1 MSQLEKPHILIVD
14 DSQTIRNSL
23 SRYIGDDYIVLHAS
37 NGEEAWALIKSNS
50 SISLIFADL
59 HMPVMNGMAL
69 LNRIRS
75 TKHNRVK
82 NMPVIMITGHA
93 DTEAAKRASY
103 NMGASDFISKPF
115 SELDIV
121 SRVNSYVKLSQ
132 KIAELEQNSPQDDL
146 TGLLNRLGFHQSGE
160 QALAAAI
167 RHKYDLSVL
176 SMQMT
181 NVDEILKKYG
191 KKITSQIMVSVANTM
206 QKSLRKEETLAH
218 LGMGK
223 FSMLFPLTK
232 VFRAQIVAQRFQK
245 TISNLVFKVGSED
258 IRLNLALGLNSTEHY
273 SEDVK
278 FTDMAMHAELAM
290 QESLKNNS
298 LKLVVYDQDLRK
310 SFSDEFT
317 ESADLDMGRHSGSLT
332 GDNQIISSCTEPD
345 NFKFI
350 NSAVFS
356 RYMSMILNGDFNKIP
371 KQDIKILLQPL
382 QSFIEFVEEQKF
394 AKEVN

>member
-1 MSQLEKPHILIVD
+1 MSQLEKTHILIVD

-23 SRYIGDDYIVLHAS
+23 SRFIGDDYIVLHAA
-37 NGEEAWALIKSNS
+37 NGEEAWQYIKSNS
-50 SISLIFADL
+50 SISLVFADL

-69 LNRIRS
+69 LNRIRH

-82 NMPVIMITGHA
+82 NLPVIMITGHA

-121 SRVNSYVKLSQ
+121 SRVDSYVKLSQ
-132 KIAELEQNSPQDDL
+132 KIAELEQNITHDEL
-146 TGLLNRLGFHQSGE
+146 TGLLNVSGFRQSGE
-160 QALAAAI
+160 QALAGAV

-181 NVDEILKKYG
+181 NVEDILKKYG
-191 KKITSQIMVSVANTM
+191 KKITSQIIVSVANTL

-218 LGMGK
+218 LGMGQ
-223 FSMLFPLTK
+223 FSMIFPLTK
-232 VFRAQIVAQRFQK
+232 IFRAQIVAKRFQK
-245 TISNLVFKVGSED
+245 TISNLVFKVGTED
-258 IRLNLALGLNSTEHY
+258 IRLNLALGLNSSEQY
-273 SEDVK
+273 SGE
-278 FTDMAMHAELAM
+278 FTFPDMIQHTGLAM
-290 QESLKNNS
+290 QESLS
-298 LKLVVYDQDLRK
+298 DGAFKLVIYDQDLRNTLSRELIECSEK
-310 SFSDEFT
+310 NVDKHNIP
-317 ESADLDMGRHSGSLT
+317 LVK
-332 GDNQIISSCTEPD
+332 DNKIVQTSIEPD

-371 KQDIKILLQPL
+371 KQDVKILLQPL
-382 QSFIEFVEEQKF
+382 KSFLEFVEEQKLI
-394 AKEVN
+394 KDVG